1 MILLILLK
9 KTDFDNKQKF
19 FTSHKYESYSLS
31 KKVKATSTKGF
42 TKDLINSVLNGR
54 NYFSSEK
61 FQNYLV
67 FIPAKKLHI
76 FSTFHIL
83 VTLLG
88 LICGNLIHVRR
99 QHWKY
104 N

>member
-1 MILLILLK
+1 MQEM
-9 KTDFDNKQKF
+9 T
-19 FTSHKYESYSLS
+19 
-31 KKVKATSTKGF
+31 
-42 TKDLINSVLNGR
+42 NGR

-99 QHWKY
+99 QH
-104 N
+104 